1 MKPKPQSVKDGTIR
15 TARTCPACKRPMLVG
30 NQGSLVSRES
40 IGLSFSLRH
49 KNGGT
54 STHIW
59 VCRGCAVPEA
69 ERGEMERT
77 LAQLVRERAT
87 LDRNTALLDAE
98 LAAQKESNRMLAE
111 IVAAQNKKLKMLQ
124 PSRETEAYLAE
135 LEDQIA
141 AYETGLAEPS
151 HLRILGAVT
160 LFYLVT
166 IFSAYLAWGWI
177 S

>member
-1 MKPKPQSVKDGTIR
+1 
-15 TARTCPACKRPMLVG
+15 
-30 NQGSLVSRES
+30 
-40 IGLSFSLRH
+40 
-49 KNGGT
+49 
-54 STHIW
+54 
-59 VCRGCAVPEA
+59 
-69 ERGEMERT
+69 MERT